1 MDLCHQLNA
10 NTLYGIAH
18 DKRMSEDDRKRLIAQ
33 LLSTLSCEGMA
44 DGRCGKR
51 MLSAADTQ
59 PS

>member
-33 LLSTLSCEGMA
+33 LLSTLSCDGMV
-44 DGRCGKR
+44 DGRCGKQAPR
-51 MLSAADTQ
+51 GGET
-59 PS
+59 PSS

>member
-18 DKRMSEDDRKRLIAQ
+18 DRRLSEDDRKRLIAQ

-44 DGRCGKR
+44 DGRCGKQ
-51 MLSAADTQ
+51 SAKDAET
-59 PS
+59 PSP

>member
-18 DKRMSEDDRKRLIAQ
+18 DKRMSVDDRKRLIAQ
-33 LLSTLSCEGMA
+33 LLSTLSCEGMT